1 MTRAEQAATID
12 PGAGASREAVGGDLG
27 ARLRELRRS
36 RGVSLAEVAE
46 GTGISASFLS
56 TVEKGK
62 SDITVSRLMP
72 ANAVG

>member
-1 MTRAEQAATID
+1 MTGAGHAATID
-12 PGAGASREAVGGDLG
+12 PGANGPPEAVGGDLG
-27 ARLRELRRS
+27 TRLRELRRS

-62 SDITVSRLMP
+62 SELRRSCC
-72 ANAVG
+72 GSEE